1 MILVIAILFVILAI
15 IVWIWVGRI
24 DYMKKYHPDY
34 KGDDFLDW
42 GLDERDKN
50 EIT

>member
-1 MILVIAILFVILAI
+1 MILVIVILFAILAI
-15 IVWIWVGRI
+15 IVWMWAGRI
-24 DYMKKYHPDY
+24 DYMKKHHPDY

-42 GLDERDKN
+42 GLDEQDKN